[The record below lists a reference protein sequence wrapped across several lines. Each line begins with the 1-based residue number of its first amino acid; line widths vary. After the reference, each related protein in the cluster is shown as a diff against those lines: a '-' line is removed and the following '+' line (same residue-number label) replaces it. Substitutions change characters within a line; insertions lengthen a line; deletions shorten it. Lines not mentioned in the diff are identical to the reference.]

1 MNSAQST
8 IPTLGWNETWTHR
21 LRRALTALK
30 SVRYFATACVIV
42 LSAACSSGAD
52 DATSVDDT
60 LPGQQERTAEIR
72 SIKIATEGAYAPYNF
87 KDSSGKLVGFDIDL
101 ANDLCNRMEIECV
114 ISEQA
119 WSGIIPALVSG
130 RYDAIVAAMNIQP
143 AREEVI
149 AFTRPYVITPMRFV
163 AVKDSPLLDLEIALQ
178 DLTLD
183 DVSSEERQL
192 LNDLTK
198 AFEGKKFGVQSGSAH
213 ETFMRELMPN
223 VKLVTYNTIDNMLLD
238 LSFGRVQISLSSV
251 SFLKPLI
258 ETKAGEDLTIFGPS
272 MTGGPFGDSVG
283 IGIRKGDDELRE
295 MFNAAI
301 EEAISDGTIQRL
313 SIKWFG
319 YDNSPKL

>member
-1 MNSAQST
+1 MIVAPVSSLA
-8 IPTLGWNETWTHR
+8 
-21 LRRALTALK
+21 LRSGVARRIEKRCNPRISKLIF
-30 SVRYFATACVIV
+30 SVAMAYVIAFA
-42 LSAACSSGAD
+42 AACSSDNGEETGAEI
-52 DATSVDDT
+52 
-60 LPGQQERTAEIR
+60 ERTSQPESQTDIR

-87 KDSSGKLVGFDIDL
+87 KDASGELVGFDIDL
-101 ANDLCNRMEIECV
+101 ANDLCARMAVECS

-149 AFTRPYVITPMRFV
+149 SFTRPYVITPMRFV
-163 AVKDSPLLDLEIALQ
+163 AVEDSPLLKVELALQ

-183 DVSSEERQL
+183 DVSAEERKV
-192 LNDLTK
+192 LNDLTA

-213 ETFMRELMPN
+213 ETFMREMMPD
-223 VKLVTYNTIDNMLLD
+223 VRLVTYNTIDNMLLD
-238 LSFGRVQISLSSV
+238 LSFGRVQVSLSSV
-251 SFLKPLI
+251 SFLKPLT

-295 MFNAAI
+295 MFNTAI
-301 EEAISDGTIQRL
+301 EEAIADGTIQRL